1 MRVIISIY
9 FTPAETRAIN
19 VFECIYSCRI
29 LANPEPVQCKIVIIH
44 VKHPRILVETVIAHV
59 DLASSGSSHE

>member
-29 LANPEPVQCKIVIIH
+29 LANPEPVQCKIVII
-44 VKHPRILVETVIAHV
+44 KHPIHVIPCQMF
-59 DLASSGSSHE
+59 ASHRHACGAR

>member
-19 VFECIYSCRI
+19 VFEYIYSSRI
-29 LANPEPVQCKIVIIH
+29 IANPEPVQCKIVII
-44 VKHPRILVETVIAHV
+44 KHPRILVETVIAHV
-59 DLASSGSSHE
+59 DLASRDP